1 MRLKS
6 IITVIALI
14 LIMFMSAIESSII
27 SLALPTIKQDL
38 NAGNLISLIFTAYFI
53 ALVIANPIV
62 GELLSRFKIIYVAI
76 AGLLLF
82 SIGSFM
88 CGLSTNFTMLI
99 ISRVIQGFGSGVLM
113 SLSQIVP
120 KLAFEIPLRYKIMG
134 IVGSVWGIS
143 SIIGPLLG
151 GGILEFATWHWLFY
165 INIPIAI
172 IAIILVIWTF
182 HFPEEETVAKSKF
195 DTKGLTLFYVFIG
208 LIMFALLNQQLLL
221 LNFLSFILA
230 IVVAMCLFKVEKHVS
245 SPFLPVVEFNR
256 SITLVFITDL
266 LTAICLMGFNLY
278 IPVYLQEQLGLSP
291 LQSGLVIF
299 PLSVAWITLNFN
311 LHLSVAWIT
320 LNFNLHRI
328 EAKLSRK
335 VIYLLS
341 FTLLLVSSI
350 IISFGIKLPVL
361 IAFVLILAGLSFGYI
376 YTKDSV
382 IVQEETSPL
391 QMKKMMSFYGL
402 TKNLGASIG
411 STIMGY
417 LYAIQSG
424 IFGPNL
430 HNVLSAVAVISI
442 GLIVLWV
449 VFFKEQ
455 SSQSKE

>member
-6 IITVIALI
+6 IVTVIALI
-14 LIMFMSAIESSII
+14 LIMFMAAIESSII

-62 GELLSRFKIIYVAI
+62 GELLTRFKIIYIAI
-76 AGLLLF
+76 AGLTLF
-82 SIGSFM
+82 TVGSLM
-88 CGLSTNFTMLI
+88 SGLSTHFSMLV
-99 ISRVIQGFGSGVLM
+99 ISRVIQGFGSGVMM

-172 IAIILVIWTF
+172 IAIILVVWTF

-195 DTKGLTLFYVFIG
+195 DTKGITLFYIFIG
-208 LIMFALLNQQLLL
+208 LIMFALLNQQHLY
-221 LNFLSFILA
+221 LNIIGFVLA
-230 IVVAMCLFKVEKHVS
+230 ILVALRLFNVEKKVS
-245 SPFLPVVEFNR
+245 SPFLPVAEFNR
-256 SITLVFITDL
+256 MITLVFITDL
-266 LTAICLMGFNLY
+266 LTAVCLMGFNLY

-311 LHLSVAWIT
+311 LH
-320 LNFNLHRI
+320 HI

-335 VIYLLS
+335 VIYLSS
-341 FTLLLVSSI
+341 FTLLLLSSI
-350 IISFGIKLPVL
+350 IIAFGIKLPIL
-361 IAFVLILAGLSFGYI
+361 IACVLILSGLSFGYI

-382 IVQEETSPL
+382 IVQEETSPI

-417 LYAIQSG
+417 LYALKSG
-424 IFGPNL
+424 LFGANL
-430 HNVLSAVAVISI
+430 HNILGVVSLISV
-442 GLIVLWV
+442 GLIVVWLI
-449 VFFKEQ
+449 FYREAALQTKE
-455 SSQSKE
+455 

>member
-99 ISRVIQGFGSGVLM
+99 ISRLIQGFGSGVLM

-299 PLSVAWITLNFN
+299 PLSL
-311 LHLSVAWIT
+311 AWIT

>member
-82 SIGSFM
+82 SIGSLM

-230 IVVAMCLFKVEKHVS
+230 IVVAIRLFKVEKHVS

-256 SITLVFITDL
+256 SIILVFITDL

-311 LHLSVAWIT
+311 LH
-320 LNFNLHRI
+320 RI

-350 IISFGIKLPVL
+350 IISFGIKLPLL

-417 LYAIQSG
+417 LYAIQSA

-430 HNVLSAVAVISI
+430 HNVLSAVAVIST

-455 SSQSKE
+455 LSQSKE

>member
-6 IITVIALI
+6 IVTVIALI
-14 LIMFMSAIESSII
+14 LIMFMAAIESSII

-62 GELLSRFKIIYVAI
+62 GELLTRFKIIYIAI
-76 AGLLLF
+76 AGLTLF
-82 SIGSFM
+82 TVGSLM
-88 CGLSTNFTMLI
+88 SGLSTHFSMLV
-99 ISRVIQGFGSGVLM
+99 ISRVIQGVGSGVMM

-172 IAIILVIWTF
+172 IAIILVVWTF

-195 DTKGLTLFYVFIG
+195 DTKGITLFYIFIG
-208 LIMFALLNQQLLL
+208 LIMFALLNQQHLY
-221 LNFLSFILA
+221 LNIIGFVLA
-230 IVVAMCLFKVEKHVS
+230 ILVALRLFNVEKKVS
-245 SPFLPVVEFNR
+245 SPFLPVAEFNR
-256 SITLVFITDL
+256 MITLVFITDL
-266 LTAICLMGFNLY
+266 LTAVCLMGFNLY

-311 LHLSVAWIT
+311 LH
-320 LNFNLHRI
+320 HI

-335 VIYLLS
+335 VIYLSS
-341 FTLLLVSSI
+341 FTLLLLSSI
-350 IISFGIKLPVL
+350 IIAFGIKLPIL
-361 IAFVLILAGLSFGYI
+361 IACVLILSGLSFGYI

-382 IVQEETSPL
+382 IVQEETSPI

-417 LYAIQSG
+417 LYALKSG
-424 IFGPNL
+424 LFGANL
-430 HNVLSAVAVISI
+430 HNILGVVSLISV
-442 GLIVLWV
+442 GLIVVWLI
-449 VFFKEQ
+449 FYREAASQTKE
-455 SSQSKE
+455 

>member
-6 IITVIALI
+6 IVTVIALI
-14 LIMFMSAIESSII
+14 LIMFMAAIESSII

-62 GELLSRFKIIYVAI
+62 GELLTRFKIIYIAI
-76 AGLLLF
+76 AGLTLF
-82 SIGSFM
+82 TVGSLM
-88 CGLSTNFTMLI
+88 SGLSTHFSMLV
-99 ISRVIQGFGSGVLM
+99 ISRVIQGFGSGVMM

-172 IAIILVIWTF
+172 IAIILVVWTF
-182 HFPEEETVAKSKF
+182 HFPEEETAAKSKF
-195 DTKGLTLFYVFIG
+195 DTKGITLFYIFIG
-208 LIMFALLNQQLLL
+208 LIMFALLNQQHLY
-221 LNFLSFILA
+221 LNIIGFVLA
-230 IVVAMCLFKVEKHVS
+230 ILVALRLFNVEKKVS
-245 SPFLPVVEFNR
+245 SPFLPVAEFNR
-256 SITLVFITDL
+256 MITLVFITDL
-266 LTAICLMGFNLY
+266 LTAVCLMGFNLY

-311 LHLSVAWIT
+311 LH
-320 LNFNLHRI
+320 HI

-335 VIYLLS
+335 VIYLSS
-341 FTLLLVSSI
+341 FTLLLLSSI
-350 IISFGIKLPVL
+350 IIAFGIKLPIL
-361 IAFVLILAGLSFGYI
+361 IACVLILSGLSFGYI

-382 IVQEETSPL
+382 IVQEETSPI

-417 LYAIQSG
+417 LYALKSG
-424 IFGPNL
+424 LFGANL
-430 HNVLSAVAVISI
+430 HNILGVVSLISV
-442 GLIVLWV
+442 GLIVVWLI
-449 VFFKEQ
+449 FYREAASQTKE
-455 SSQSKE
+455 

>member
-1 MRLKS
+1 MRLKL
-6 IITVIALI
+6 IVTVIALI
-14 LIMFMSAIESSII
+14 LIMFMAAIESSII

-62 GELLSRFKIIYVAI
+62 GELLTRFKIIYIAI
-76 AGLLLF
+76 AGLTLF
-82 SIGSFM
+82 TVGSLM
-88 CGLSTNFTMLI
+88 SGLSTHFSMLI
-99 ISRVIQGFGSGVLM
+99 ISRVIQGFGSGVMM

-151 GGILEFATWHWLFY
+151 GGILEFATWHWLFF

-172 IAIILVIWTF
+172 IAIILVVWTF
-182 HFPEEETVAKSKF
+182 HFSEEETVAKSKF
-195 DTKGLTLFYVFIG
+195 DTKGITLFYIFIG
-208 LIMFALLNQQLLL
+208 LIMFALLNQQHLY
-221 LNFLSFILA
+221 LNIIGFVLA
-230 IVVAMCLFKVEKHVS
+230 ILIALRLFNVEKKVS
-245 SPFLPVVEFNR
+245 SPFLPVAEFNR
-256 SITLVFITDL
+256 MITLVFITDL
-266 LTAICLMGFNLY
+266 LTAVCLMGFNLY

-311 LHLSVAWIT
+311 LH
-320 LNFNLHRI
+320 HI

-335 VIYLLS
+335 VIYLSS
-341 FTLLLVSSI
+341 FTLLLLSSI
-350 IISFGIKLPVL
+350 IIAFGIKLPIL
-361 IAFVLILAGLSFGYI
+361 IACVLILSGISFGYI

-382 IVQEETSPL
+382 IVQEETSPI

-417 LYAIQSG
+417 LYALKSG
-424 IFGPNL
+424 LFGANL
-430 HNVLSAVAVISI
+430 HNILGVVSLISV
-442 GLIVLWV
+442 GLIVVWLI
-449 VFFKEQ
+449 FYREAA
-455 SSQSKE
+455 SQTNE

>member
-88 CGLSTNFTMLI
+88 CGLSTNFIMLI

-311 LHLSVAWIT
+311 LH
-320 LNFNLHRI
+320 RI

>member
-6 IITVIALI
+6 IVTVIALI
-14 LIMFMSAIESSII
+14 LIMFMAAIESSII

-62 GELLSRFKIIYVAI
+62 GELLTRFKIIYIAI
-76 AGLLLF
+76 AGLTLF
-82 SIGSFM
+82 TVGSLM
-88 CGLSTNFTMLI
+88 SGLSTHFSMLV
-99 ISRVIQGFGSGVLM
+99 ISRVIQGFGSGVMM

-151 GGILEFATWHWLFY
+151 GGILEFATWHWLFN

-172 IAIILVIWTF
+172 IAIILVVWTF

-195 DTKGLTLFYVFIG
+195 DTKGITLFYIFIG
-208 LIMFALLNQQLLL
+208 LIMFALLNQQHLY
-221 LNFLSFILA
+221 LNIIGFVLA
-230 IVVAMCLFKVEKHVS
+230 ILVALRLFNVEKKVS
-245 SPFLPVVEFNR
+245 SPFLPVAEFNR
-256 SITLVFITDL
+256 MITLVFITDL
-266 LTAICLMGFNLY
+266 LTAVCLMGFNLY

-311 LHLSVAWIT
+311 LH
-320 LNFNLHRI
+320 HI

-335 VIYLLS
+335 VIYLSS
-341 FTLLLVSSI
+341 FTLLLLSSI
-350 IISFGIKLPVL
+350 IIAFGIKLPIL
-361 IAFVLILAGLSFGYI
+361 IACVLILSGLSFGYI

-382 IVQEETSPL
+382 IVQEETSPI

-417 LYAIQSG
+417 LYALKSG
-424 IFGPNL
+424 LFGANL
-430 HNVLSAVAVISI
+430 HNILGVVSLISV
-442 GLIVLWV
+442 GLIVVWLI
-449 VFFKEQ
+449 FYREAASQTKE
-455 SSQSKE
+455 

>member
-245 SPFLPVVEFNR
+245 SPFLLVVEFNR

-299 PLSVAWITLNFN
+299 P
-311 LHLSVAWIT
+311 LSVAWIT

>member
-208 LIMFALLNQQLLL
+208 LIMFALLNQQLFL

-230 IVVAMCLFKVEKHVS
+230 IVVAIRLFKVEKHVS

-311 LHLSVAWIT
+311 LH
-320 LNFNLHRI
+320 RI

-350 IISFGIKLPVL
+350 IISFGIKLPLL

-430 HNVLSAVAVISI
+430 HNVLSAVVVISI

>member
-182 HFPEEETVAKSKF
+182 HFPEGETVAKSKF

-299 PLSVAWITLNFN
+299 P
-311 LHLSVAWIT
+311 LSVAWIT

>member
-14 LIMFMSAIESSII
+14 LIMFMAAIESSII

-208 LIMFALLNQQLLL
+208 LIMFALLNQQQLL

-230 IVVAMCLFKVEKHVS
+230 IVVAMRLFKVEKNVS
-245 SPFLPVVEFNR
+245 SPFLPVAEFNR

-299 PLSVAWITLNFN
+299 P
-311 LHLSVAWIT
+311 LSVAWIT

-424 IFGPNL
+424 IFGPNI

-442 GLIVLWV
+442 GLIVLWL

>member
-6 IITVIALI
+6 IVTVIALI
-14 LIMFMSAIESSII
+14 LIMFMAAIESSII

-62 GELLSRFKIIYVAI
+62 GELLTRFKIIYIAI
-76 AGLLLF
+76 AGLTLF
-82 SIGSFM
+82 TVGSLM
-88 CGLSTNFTMLI
+88 SGLSTHFSMLI
-99 ISRVIQGFGSGVLM
+99 ISRVIQGFGSGVMM

-172 IAIILVIWTF
+172 IAIILVVWTF

-195 DTKGLTLFYVFIG
+195 DTKGITLFYIFIG
-208 LIMFALLNQQLLL
+208 LIMFALLNQQHLY
-221 LNFLSFILA
+221 LNIIGFVLA
-230 IVVAMCLFKVEKHVS
+230 ILVALRLFNVEKKVS
-245 SPFLPVVEFNR
+245 SPFLPVAEFNR
-256 SITLVFITDL
+256 MITLVFITDL
-266 LTAICLMGFNLY
+266 LTAVCLIGFNLY

-311 LHLSVAWIT
+311 LH
-320 LNFNLHRI
+320 HI

-335 VIYLLS
+335 VIYLSS
-341 FTLLLVSSI
+341 FTLLLLSSI
-350 IISFGIKLPVL
+350 IIAFGIKLPIL
-361 IAFVLILAGLSFGYI
+361 IACVLILSGLSFGYI

-382 IVQEETSPL
+382 IVQEETSPI

-417 LYAIQSG
+417 LYALKSG
-424 IFGPNL
+424 LFGANL
-430 HNVLSAVAVISI
+430 HNILGVVSLISV
-442 GLIVLWV
+442 GLIVVWLI
-449 VFFKEQ
+449 FYREAASQTKE
-455 SSQSKE
+455 

>member
-1 MRLKS
+1 
-6 IITVIALI
+6 
-14 LIMFMSAIESSII
+14 SAIESSII

-230 IVVAMCLFKVEKHVS
+230 IVVAIRLFKVEKHVS

-311 LHLSVAWIT
+311 LH
-320 LNFNLHRI
+320 RI

-350 IISFGIKLPVL
+350 IISFGIKLPLL

-430 HNVLSAVAVISI
+430 HNVLSAVVVISI

>member
-245 SPFLPVVEFNR
+245 SPFLPVVEFNH

-299 PLSVAWITLNFN
+299 P
-311 LHLSVAWIT
+311 LSVAWIT

-449 VFFKEQ
+449 VFF
-455 SSQSKE
+455 

>member
-299 PLSVAWITLNFN
+299 PLSL
-311 LHLSVAWIT
+311 AWIT

-391 QMKKMMSFYGL
+391 QMKKMLSFYGL

>member
-6 IITVIALI
+6 LITVIALI

-311 LHLSVAWIT
+311 LH
-320 LNFNLHRI
+320 RI

>member
-6 IITVIALI
+6 VITVIALI

-311 LHLSVAWIT
+311 LH
-320 LNFNLHRI
+320 RI

>member
-27 SLALPTIKQDL
+27 PLALPTIKQDL

-76 AGLLLF
+76 TGLLLF

-311 LHLSVAWIT
+311 LH
-320 LNFNLHRI
+320 RI

>member
-182 HFPEEETVAKSKF
+182 HFQEEETVAKSKF

-299 PLSVAWITLNFN
+299 P
-311 LHLSVAWIT
+311 LSVAWIT

-449 VFFKEQ
+449 VFF
-455 SSQSKE
+455 

>member
-6 IITVIALI
+6 IVTVIALI
-14 LIMFMSAIESSII
+14 LIMFMAAIESSII

-62 GELLSRFKIIYVAI
+62 GELLTRFKIIYIAI
-76 AGLLLF
+76 AGLTLF
-82 SIGSFM
+82 TVGSLM
-88 CGLSTNFTMLI
+88 SGLSTHFSMLI
-99 ISRVIQGFGSGVLM
+99 ISRVIQGFGSGVMM

-172 IAIILVIWTF
+172 IAIILVVWTF
-182 HFPEEETVAKSKF
+182 HFPEEKTVAKSKF
-195 DTKGLTLFYVFIG
+195 DTKGITLFYIFIG
-208 LIMFALLNQQLLL
+208 LIMFALLNQQHLY
-221 LNFLSFILA
+221 LNIIGFVLA
-230 IVVAMCLFKVEKHVS
+230 ILVALRLFNVEKKVS
-245 SPFLPVVEFNR
+245 SPFLPVAEFNR
-256 SITLVFITDL
+256 MITLVCITDL
-266 LTAICLMGFNLY
+266 LTAVCLMGFNLY

-311 LHLSVAWIT
+311 LH
-320 LNFNLHRI
+320 HI

-335 VIYLLS
+335 VIYLSS
-341 FTLLLVSSI
+341 FTLLLLSSI
-350 IISFGIKLPVL
+350 IIAFGIKLPIL
-361 IAFVLILAGLSFGYI
+361 IACVLILSGLSFGYI

-382 IVQEETSPL
+382 IVQEETSPI

-417 LYAIQSG
+417 LYALKSG
-424 IFGPNL
+424 LFGANL
-430 HNVLSAVAVISI
+430 HNILGVVSLISV
-442 GLIVLWV
+442 GLIVVWLI
-449 VFFKEQ
+449 FYREAASQTKE
-455 SSQSKE
+455 

>member
-1 MRLKS
+1 
-6 IITVIALI
+6 I

-299 PLSVAWITLNFN
+299 PLSL
-311 LHLSVAWIT
+311 AWIT

>member
-14 LIMFMSAIESSII
+14 LIMFMSVIESSII

-311 LHLSVAWIT
+311 LH
-320 LNFNLHRI
+320 RI

>member
-38 NAGNLISLIFTAYFI
+38 NAGILISLIFTAYFI

-172 IAIILVIWTF
+172 IAIILVVWTF

-230 IVVAMCLFKVEKHVS
+230 IVVAIRLFKVEKHVS

-311 LHLSVAWIT
+311 LH
-320 LNFNLHRI
+320 RI

-350 IISFGIKLPVL
+350 IISFGIKFPLL

>member
-6 IITVIALI
+6 IVTVIALI
-14 LIMFMSAIESSII
+14 LIMFMAAIESSII

-62 GELLSRFKIIYVAI
+62 GELLTRFKIIYIAI
-76 AGLLLF
+76 AGLTLF
-82 SIGSFM
+82 TVGSLM
-88 CGLSTNFTMLI
+88 SGLSTHFSMLI
-99 ISRVIQGFGSGVLM
+99 ISRVIQGFGSGVMM

-143 SIIGPLLG
+143 SIISPLLG
-151 GGILEFATWHWLFY
+151 GGILEFATWHWLFF

-172 IAIILVIWTF
+172 IAIILVVWTF
-182 HFPEEETVAKSKF
+182 HFSEEETVAKSKF
-195 DTKGLTLFYVFIG
+195 DTKGITLFYIFIG
-208 LIMFALLNQQLLL
+208 LIMFALLNQQHLY
-221 LNFLSFILA
+221 LNIIGFVLA
-230 IVVAMCLFKVEKHVS
+230 ILIALRLFNVEKKVS
-245 SPFLPVVEFNR
+245 SPFLPVAEFNR
-256 SITLVFITDL
+256 MITLVFITDL
-266 LTAICLMGFNLY
+266 LTAVCLMGFNLY

-311 LHLSVAWIT
+311 LH
-320 LNFNLHRI
+320 HI

-335 VIYLLS
+335 VIYLSS
-341 FTLLLVSSI
+341 FTLLLLSSI
-350 IISFGIKLPVL
+350 IIAFGIKLPIL
-361 IAFVLILAGLSFGYI
+361 IACVLILSGISFGYI

-382 IVQEETSPL
+382 IVQEETSPI

-417 LYAIQSG
+417 LYALKSG
-424 IFGPNL
+424 LFGANL
-430 HNVLSAVAVISI
+430 HNILGVVSLISV
-442 GLIVLWV
+442 GLIVVWLI
-449 VFFKEQ
+449 FYREAA
-455 SSQSKE
+455 SQTNE

>member
-6 IITVIALI
+6 IVTVIALI
-14 LIMFMSAIESSII
+14 LIMFMAAIESSII

-62 GELLSRFKIIYVAI
+62 GELLTRFKIIYIAI
-76 AGLLLF
+76 AGLTLF
-82 SIGSFM
+82 TVGSLM
-88 CGLSTNFTMLI
+88 SGLSTHFSMLV
-99 ISRVIQGFGSGVLM
+99 ISRVIQGFGSGVMM
-113 SLSQIVP
+113 SWSQIVP

-172 IAIILVIWTF
+172 IAIILVVWTF

-195 DTKGLTLFYVFIG
+195 DTKGITLFYIFIG
-208 LIMFALLNQQLLL
+208 LIMFALLNQQHLY
-221 LNFLSFILA
+221 LNIIGFVLA
-230 IVVAMCLFKVEKHVS
+230 ILVALRLFNVEKKVS
-245 SPFLPVVEFNR
+245 SPFLPVAEFNR
-256 SITLVFITDL
+256 MITLVFITDL
-266 LTAICLMGFNLY
+266 LTAVCLMGFNLY

-311 LHLSVAWIT
+311 LH
-320 LNFNLHRI
+320 HI

-335 VIYLLS
+335 VIYLSS
-341 FTLLLVSSI
+341 FTLLLLSSI
-350 IISFGIKLPVL
+350 IIAFGIKLPIL
-361 IAFVLILAGLSFGYI
+361 IACVLILSGLSFGYI

-382 IVQEETSPL
+382 IVQEETSPI

-417 LYAIQSG
+417 LYALKSG
-424 IFGPNL
+424 LFGANL
-430 HNVLSAVAVISI
+430 HNILGVVSLISV
-442 GLIVLWV
+442 GLIVVWLI
-449 VFFKEQ
+449 FYREAASQTKE
-455 SSQSKE
+455 

>member
-120 KLAFEIPLRYKIMG
+120 KLAFEIPLRYKIMV

-311 LHLSVAWIT
+311 LH
-320 LNFNLHRI
+320 RI

>member
-245 SPFLPVVEFNR
+245 SPFLSVVEFNR

-299 PLSVAWITLNFN
+299 P
-311 LHLSVAWIT
+311 LSVAWIT

>member
-53 ALVIANPIV
+53 ALVITNPIV

-182 HFPEEETVAKSKF
+182 HYPEEETVAKSKF

-311 LHLSVAWIT
+311 LH
-320 LNFNLHRI
+320 RI

-361 IAFVLILAGLSFGYI
+361 IAFVLILPGLSFGYI

>member
-14 LIMFMSAIESSII
+14 LIVFMSAIESSII

-311 LHLSVAWIT
+311 LH
-320 LNFNLHRI
+320 RI

>member
-151 GGILEFATWHWLFY
+151 GGILEFAIWHWLFY

-299 PLSVAWITLNFN
+299 PLSL
-311 LHLSVAWIT
+311 AWIT

>member
-53 ALVIANPIV
+53 ALVITNPIV

-311 LHLSVAWIT
+311 LH
-320 LNFNLHRI
+320 RI

-449 VFFKEQ
+449 VFLKNSHLNQ
-455 SSQSKE
+455 KNRIMIKIDVV

>member
-278 IPVYLQEQLGLSP
+278 TSVYLQEQLGLSP

-299 PLSVAWITLNFN
+299 P
-311 LHLSVAWIT
+311 LSVAWIT

>member
-82 SIGSFM
+82 SIGSLM

-230 IVVAMCLFKVEKHVS
+230 IVVAIRLFKVEKHVF

-311 LHLSVAWIT
+311 LH
-320 LNFNLHRI
+320 RI

-350 IISFGIKLPVL
+350 IISFGIKLPLL

-417 LYAIQSG
+417 LYAIQSA

-430 HNVLSAVAVISI
+430 HNVLSAVAVIST

-455 SSQSKE
+455 LSQSKE

>member
-195 DTKGLTLFYVFIG
+195 DNKGLTLFYVFIG

-299 PLSVAWITLNFN
+299 P
-311 LHLSVAWIT
+311 LSVAWIT

>member
-99 ISRVIQGFGSGVLM
+99 ISRVIQGFGSGVLI

-172 IAIILVIWTF
+172 IAIILVVWTF

-230 IVVAMCLFKVEKHVS
+230 IVVAIRLFKVEKHVS

-311 LHLSVAWIT
+311 LH
-320 LNFNLHRI
+320 RI

-350 IISFGIKLPVL
+350 IISFGIKFPLL

>member
-311 LHLSVAWIT
+311 LH
-320 LNFNLHRI
+320 RI

-376 YTKDSV
+376 YTKNSV

>member
-311 LHLSVAWIT
+311 LH
-320 LNFNLHRI
+320 RI

-391 QMKKMMSFYGL
+391 QMEKMMSFYGL